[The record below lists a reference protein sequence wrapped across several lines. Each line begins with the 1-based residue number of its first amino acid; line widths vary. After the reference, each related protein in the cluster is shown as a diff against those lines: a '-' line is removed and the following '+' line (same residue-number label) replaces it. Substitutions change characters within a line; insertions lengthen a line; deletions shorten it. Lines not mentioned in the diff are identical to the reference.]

1 MNSKKR
7 FFGIALVV
15 TSALFLLSCVGTTVT
30 QGENW
35 LASKTDKPEMDVSG
49 TWTSPE
55 WGRSTFKQDGKNVTG
70 VLGDYPAR
78 GVVSG
83 NVLYLMMYAGEK
95 ADYFAELKATD
106 LNNFNGVYSKY
117 KPVDEVRK
125 DPGYTKPMS
134 LTKGAPK

>member
-55 WGRSTFKQDGKNVTG
+55 WGVATFKQDGKNVTG
-70 VLGDYPAR
+70 MLGDYPAR

-125 DPGYTKPMS
+125 DPGYTKPMT

>member
-7 FFGIALVV
+7 FLDIALIV
-15 TSALFLLSCVGTTVT
+15 TSALFLLSCGGTTVT

-35 LASKTDKPEMDVSG
+35 LASKTDKPAMDVSG

-55 WGRSTFKQDGKNVTG
+55 WGVATFKQDGKNVTG
-70 VLGDYPAR
+70 MLGDYPAR

-106 LNNFNGVYSKY
+106 LNTFNGVYSKY

-125 DPGYTKPMS
+125 DPAYTKPMT

>member
-55 WGRSTFKQDGKNVTG
+55 WGVATFKQDGKNVTG
-70 VLGDYPAR
+70 MLGDYPAR

-106 LNNFNGVYSKY
+106 LNTFNGVYSKY

-125 DPGYTKPMS
+125 DPGYTKPMT

>member
-1 MNSKKR
+1 MNSRKR
-7 FFGIALVV
+7 FLGIALIV
-15 TSALFLLSCVGTTVT
+15 TSALFLLSCGGTTVT

-35 LASKTDKPEMDVSG
+35 LASKADKPEMDVSG

-55 WGRSTFKQDGKNVTG
+55 WGPASFKQDGKNVTG
-70 VLGDYPAR
+70 MLGDYPAR

-106 LNNFNGVYSKY
+106 LNTFNGVYSKY

>member
-55 WGRSTFKQDGKNVTG
+55 WGRATFKQDGKNVTG

-125 DPGYTKPMS
+125 DPGYTKPMT

>member
-7 FFGIALVV
+7 FLGIALIV
-15 TSALFLLSCVGTTVT
+15 TSALFLLSCGGTTVT

-55 WGRSTFKQDGKNVTG
+55 WGVATFKQDGKNVTG
-70 VLGDYPAR
+70 MLGDYPAR

-125 DPGYTKPMS
+125 DPGYTKPMT

>member
-7 FFGIALVV
+7 FLGIALIV
-15 TSALFLLSCVGTTVT
+15 TSALFLLSCGGTPVT

-35 LASKTDKPEMDVSG
+35 LASKTDKPAMDVSG

-55 WGRSTFKQDGKNVTG
+55 WGVATFKQDGKNVTG
-70 VLGDYPAR
+70 MLGDYPAR

-125 DPGYTKPMS
+125 DPGYTKPMT

>member
-7 FFGIALVV
+7 FLGIALIV
-15 TSALFLLSCVGTTVT
+15 TSALFLLSCGGTTVT

-35 LASKTDKPEMDVSG
+35 LASKTDKPTMDVSG

-55 WGRSTFKQDGKNVTG
+55 WGVATFKQDGKNVTG
-70 VLGDYPAR
+70 MLGDYPAR

-125 DPGYTKPMS
+125 DPGYTKPMT

>member
-1 MNSKKR
+1 
-7 FFGIALVV
+7 
-15 TSALFLLSCVGTTVT
+15 VT

-55 WGRSTFKQDGKNVTG
+55 WGRATFKQDGKNVTG

-134 LTKGAPK
+134 LTKGTPN